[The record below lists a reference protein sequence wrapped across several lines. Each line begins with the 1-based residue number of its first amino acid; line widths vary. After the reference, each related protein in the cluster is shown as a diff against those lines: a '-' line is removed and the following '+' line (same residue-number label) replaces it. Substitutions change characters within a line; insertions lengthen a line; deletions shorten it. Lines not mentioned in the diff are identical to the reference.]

1 MSLFDSMD
9 SSQLMRKIAYEPEV
23 IVKGAKCT
31 SQFEYKIDLEAW
43 MFGTNAINSFYVF
56 RMPIMK
62 AASFSLITFA
72 MPPDFYAKIDAD
84 LQQNLFPEIRVMFN
98 LADLTKPID
107 NKSFE
112 KLPAGITYTGR
123 IIHALPRTHF
133 TSQSKIVPVSL
144 YIAQTVIHQMMLG
157 NSFNKILNDITAYE
171 ALKKFEDG
179 MQKRFGKPAI
189 SYDHLIVEKNKSK
202 HAYEN
207 ILMKSA
213 NDLTI
218 PSVIHTTY
226 KPLNNFSYYFFDDFD
241 SSSKTPVIGRLR
253 DLSEP
258 LGEPWNIFEDE
269 DKYDIART
277 LRTKGKVHIADR
289 QEGFRPDFD
298 KAATFIRNSKSEF
311 KMNKNAEKIQ
321 VTQPS
326 IQAEK
331 GYIYDAKNARE
342 TTNNIAQLKETSSDS
357 NRHASYYTPDDLSMA
372 KVRNNNFY
380 SFLKDLTDA
389 VYKFEVYESHIDAI
403 QFYRKYT
410 LDQTDLK
417 SYYVPINIVN
427 VFSRINPHE
436 TPVSHTAQ
444 FQTIKYPSKEK

>member
-9 SSQLMRKIAYEPEV
+9 SSQLMRKIAYEPE
-23 IVKGAKCT
+23 IIIKGAKCT
-31 SQFEYKIDLEAW
+31 SQFEYKIDLDCWLFA
-43 MFGTNAINSFYVF
+43 TNAMNSFYVF

-84 LQQNLFPEIRVMFN
+84 LQRNLFPEIRIMFN

-123 IIHALPRTHF
+123 VIHALPRTHF
-133 TSQSKIVPVSL
+133 TSQTKIVPVSL
-144 YIAQTVIHQMMLG
+144 YVAQTVIHQMMLG
-157 NSFNKILNDITAYE
+157 NSFNKILNDITAYN
-171 ALKKFEDG
+171 ALKKFEKG
-179 MQKRFGKPAI
+179 MQDRFGKPAL
-189 SYDHLIVEKNKSK
+189 DFNHLLVEKNKSK
-202 HAYEN
+202 YAYEN
-207 ILMKSA
+207 ILIKSA

-226 KPLNNFSYYFFDDFD
+226 KPINHYSYYFFDDFD
-241 SSSKTPVIGRLR
+241 SSSKSQVVGRLR

-289 QEGFRPDFD
+289 LEGFRPDFD
-298 KAATFIRNSKSEF
+298 KASTYVRNSKSQIRVH
-311 KMNKNAEKIQ
+311 KTQDKVPIIQ
-321 VTQPS
+321 TS
-326 IQAEK
+326 TKAEK
-331 GYIYDAKNARE
+331 GYIYDVKNARE
-342 TTNNIAQLKETSSDS
+342 TTNNIAQLKEISGDS
-357 NRHASYYTPDDLSMA
+357 NKHASYYTPDDLSLA
-372 KVRNNNFY
+372 KTRNDNFY
-380 SFLKDLTDA
+380 AFLKDLTDA

-410 LDQTDLK
+410 FDQTDLK
-417 SYYVPINIVN
+417 SYYVPINIIN
-427 VFSRINPHE
+427 IFSRINPHE